1 MAEPGAARTILRV
14 AAFLALTFGVMPVAR
29 AGDPPT
35 AAQHH
40 MAATANPLATRA
52 ALSVLRD
59 GGSAIDAA
67 IAGQMVLAV
76 VEPQS
81 SGLGGGS
88 LLMVWDAKASEL
100 SYFEGLASAPA
111 AMPQDYA
118 HGPDGKPLDAKQLE
132 RSGRVVAVPGTLATL
147 AMVHA
152 RYGRLPWPRLFRDAI
167 ALADD
172 GFAMPHYL
180 HETLQQRSELARKPD
195 FAGYFDAAGAPL
207 PVGAT
212 LTNHP
217 LATTLRKV
225 AEQGAKALYQGP
237 IAEDIVR
244 AADQGAMPGT
254 LTAADLANYQPH
266 RRAPV
271 CLVAFDHR
279 ICSAAPPV
287 SGGIALLQQL
297 GIAERLH
304 IAAQPQGS
312 AEAAHLFIEAA
323 RLAEADRRSFVG
335 DPDQVDVPVAG
346 LLDSTYLDQRAATID
361 PAHALVRAVPG
372 SPPLKHAA
380 LPLSDPLALPATTH
394 LAIIDDDGNAV
405 SFTTTINLNFGADIV
420 VDGIVLNDALTN
432 FATNPVADGKTVAN
446 AAAPGK
452 RPITTMAPTIVFDRN
467 GKVALIVG
475 AGGGARII
483 DSVAETILGVLAW
496 GDNVRDAIEQPRIG
510 GENRAQE
517 LERATPAAGLADELR
532 TMGHEIKITAMNAG
546 VQAIAVTPRGF
557 EGWGDPHRDGVA
569 LGD

>member
-1 MAEPGAARTILRV
+1 MRTVRAILR
-14 AAFLALTFGVMPVAR
+14 AAALIALMFGC
-29 AGDPPT
+29 PPAAMAANPPAT
-35 AAQHH
+35 AQHH

-88 LLMVWDAKASEL
+88 LLMVWDAKTSEL
-100 SYFEGLASAPA
+100 AYFEGLASAPA
-111 AMPQDYA
+111 AMAQDYA

-132 RSGRVVAVPGTLATL
+132 RSGRVVAVPGTPATL

-152 RYGRLPWPRLFRDAI
+152 RYGRLPWSRLFRDAI

-172 GFAMPHYL
+172 GFPMPRYL
-180 HETLQQRSELARKPD
+180 QDTLRQRSELARKPD
-195 FAGYFDAAGAPL
+195 FARYFDASGTPL
-207 PVGAT
+207 PVGTT
-212 LTNHP
+212 LANPP
-217 LATTLRKV
+217 LAATLRKV
-225 AEQGAKALYQGP
+225 AEEGAEALYHGP

-244 AADQGAMPGT
+244 AAGRGAMPGT
-254 LTAADLANYQPH
+254 LSATDLAEYRPH
-266 RRAPV
+266 QRAPV

-297 GIAERLH
+297 AIAQRLR
-304 IAAQPQGS
+304 IADQRQGS

-323 RLAEADRRSFVG
+323 RLAEADRRVFVG

-346 LLDSTYLDQRAATID
+346 LLDPAYLDQRAGGID
-361 PAHALVRAVPG
+361 PAHALARAWPG

-380 LPLSDPLALPATTH
+380 LPASDPLTMPATTH
-394 LAIIDDDGNAV
+394 LAIVDDDGDAV

-432 FATNPVADGKTVAN
+432 FATNPVIDGKTAAN

-452 RPITTMAPTIVFDRN
+452 RPITTMAPTIVFDHDGRI
-467 GKVALIVG
+467 VLVVG

-483 DSVAETILGVLAW
+483 DSVAETILGIMAW
-496 GDNVRDAIEQPRIG
+496 GENVRDAMEQPRIG

-517 LERATPAAGLADELR
+517 LERDTPAAGLADALR
-532 TMGHEIKITAMNAG
+532 GMGHEIKITPMNAG
-546 VQAIAVTPRGF
+546 VQAIAITPQGLQ
-557 EGWGDPHRDGVA
+557 GWGDPHRDGVA